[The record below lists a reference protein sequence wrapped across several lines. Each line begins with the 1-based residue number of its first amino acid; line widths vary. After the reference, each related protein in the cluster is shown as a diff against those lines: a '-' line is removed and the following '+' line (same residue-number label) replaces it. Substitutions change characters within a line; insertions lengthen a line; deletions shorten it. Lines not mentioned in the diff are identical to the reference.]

1 MKLSDAGSDLDD
13 SVLEAPAAQPLSTL
27 SVYVNNK
34 PGVLM
39 RICQVFSRR
48 AYNIDSLVVSHGR
61 NRAFSRMSI
70 GVTGDPEGLHQIIQQ
85 VNKLIDVIHCVEHDS
100 LDAIAKELALIKVK
114 ATPEESG
121 EIVKLVSNFDCEI
134 VDLTENSI
142 IFMVHGDS
150 EKTDWVLKLLA
161 PYHITETIR
170 SGKIVIA
177 KTELAT

>member
-13 SVLEAPAAQPLSTL
+13 TVLSANTDTPSSTL

-48 AYNIDSLVVSHGR
+48 AYNIDSLVVSNGR
-61 NRAFSRMSI
+61 SREFSRMSI
-70 GVTGDPEGLHQIIQQ
+70 GVTGDPEGLNQIIQQ

-100 LDAIAKELALIKVK
+100 IHSIAKELALVKVL
-114 ATPEESG
+114 ANADESA
-121 EIVKLVSNFDCEI
+121 EIVKLIGNFGGE
-134 VDLTENSI
+134 VLDLTESSI
-142 IFMVHGDS
+142 SFMVHGES
-150 EKTDWVLKLLA
+150 EKINWVLKLLA
-161 PYHITETIR
+161 GYTITETIR
-170 SGKIVIA
+170 SGKIVMA